1 MNLTYE
7 LVARSSSTK
16 SESNTK
22 SSKTCKNGKRTRNY
36 RYDKISLKYLKIY
49 QVVHIKLRYLPMY
62 ITMSFSWFDYCDFF
76 LQIWKSNLKWKLM
89 PWMTMTNQSK
99 CVRHLSLRFVLR
111 HYRVMKKKI
120 SWAHMW
126 ASEWASK
133 LERALMDQWYDHL
146 C

>member
-49 QVVHIKLRYLPMY
+49 QVVHIKLRYLPKY
-62 ITMSFSWFDYCDFF
+62 
-76 LQIWKSNLKWKLM
+76 
-89 PWMTMTNQSK
+89 
-99 CVRHLSLRFVLR
+99 VHR
-111 HYRVMKKKI
+111 
-120 SWAHMW
+120 
-126 ASEWASK
+126 
-133 LERALMDQWYDHL
+133 
-146 C
+146 